1 MSYKKENSK
10 RVMPKPSIQRLCK
23 VYTLLDEYKNNII
36 STISSKD
43 IGKRLGVASH
53 NIRKDISFL
62 FGESGTIGSGYDI
75 EKLKM
80 QIEQRFGFNHKRN
93 ACIIGLD
100 SLGTA
105 LLNQRLIINENFKIL
120 AGFDSNIN
128 RLETLKTDIALYP
141 THEITD
147 VVRKQSIEF
156 AVITDAGKEPASI
169 IDRLINGGIRGIVNL
184 SSTNITTDRRDIYIS
199 NFDLIGEFRYLV
211 ALLSF
216 NSEMIEKEGNREA

>member
-1 MSYKKENSK
+1 MSFDKVK
-10 RVMPKPSIQRLCK
+10 RNRTIPKPSILRLCK
-23 VYTLLDEYKNNII
+23 VYSLLNEYKNNTLT
-36 STISSKD
+36 TISSKD
-43 IGKRLGVASH
+43 IGQRLGVASH

-75 EKLKM
+75 EKLKN

-105 LLNQRLIINENFKIL
+105 LLNQRLIINDNFKIL

-147 VVRKQSIEF
+147 VVRNHSIEF
-156 AVITDAGKEPASI
+156 AVITDAGKEPSRI
-169 IDRLINGGIRGIVNL
+169 IDRLINGGIRGIVNF
-184 SSTNITTDRRDIYIS
+184 SSTNITSDRKDIFVS

-211 ALLSF
+211 ALISL
-216 NSEMIEKEGNREA
+216 NSVINADGHD